1 MTDLSQVSDAD
12 LLSSLPRG
20 IRNNNP
26 LNLKTRGTKG
36 QDGPFAVYNTPDEGL
51 AAADRNLQAYS
62 TKHGLNTVSGIVNR
76 WAPPTADGN
85 HTAEY
90 TAHVAGRLGVDANAT
105 LDMVNPETRKALIG
119 AMGEFE
125 NGTPITPSA
134 APANPLADVSD
145 AELLASL
152 PKGRPPQRGEAG
164 GTQQNPIQLTT
175 ANRDQIPEGAYFR
188 TGTGEVRQQQKGSGY
203 KPDRPTSQ
211 ALGFKTELLRV
222 AERVAPYSPLALI
235 PGYRDKLAEGKP
247 RVDAA
252 LSKQAETKK
261 PGGLG
266 AFGADVLAGIGMG
279 GPLNPVV
286 SGVVS
291 GVATGDSTDLKGAAK
306 DAVVG
311 GVLGRV
317 GALGSDALQITG
329 RKLLSKAAG
338 VMKLPELQAAK
349 KAAYEAVDNSGF
361 AFPRAQV
368 QSLVADFE
376 KAVGSRALSK
386 SAKEDAASIISY
398 ARGLSKGDL
407 SLSSLDKLRTDIYD
421 SMVAKGG
428 DTANIGGAFRA
439 KIDGLISTA
448 AKENDLVQAARGLNA
463 RWKKADY
470 LSRASQSADLAA
482 EKTYGGDYGRK
493 LKDRVAPL
501 VDPLKTQK
509 KFRGA
514 TPDETAALNKVARGT
529 KLQNATSTVAG
540 MLDPRRLGG
549 KIASTA
555 LSTVGLG
562 GAPATMGASLLLPA
576 AQMGT
581 GLALT
586 GITSKIA
593 RGNMDDLLKLVISG
607 GSKQALKTAQ
617 TKSIPTQA
625 SQATEEAIA
634 RLLRPAAVATAVPA
648 LAASR
653 RQRENPPPAPK
664 KPKPRPTSKGR

>member
-36 QDGPFAVYNTPDEGL
+36 QDGPFAVYNTQDEGI

-62 TKHGLNTVSGIVNR
+62 TKHGLNTVAGIVNR
-76 WAPPTADGN
+76 WAPPNADGN
-85 HTAEY
+85 HTAAY
-90 TAHVAGRLGVDANAT
+90 TAHVASRMGVDPNGR
-105 LDMVNPETRKALIG
+105 LDMVNPQTRKALIG

-125 NGTPITPSA
+125 NGTPIA
-134 APANPLADVSD
+134 QQAPANPLEGVSD
-145 AELLASL
+145 ADLLASL
-152 PKGRPPQRGEAG
+152 PKGRPPQRGQTG

-175 ANRDQIPEGAYFR
+175 ANRDQVPEGAFFR
-188 TGTGEVRQQQKGSGY
+188 TGTGEIRQQKTGAGY
-203 KPDRPTSQ
+203 SPDRPTSQ

-252 LSKQAETKK
+252 LARDAQTQR
-261 PGGLG
+261 PGKIG

-279 GPLNPVV
+279 GPFNPVV

-291 GVATGDSTDLKGAAK
+291 GVATGDSTDLRGVGK
-306 DAVVG
+306 DAVFG
-311 GVLGRV
+311 GAMGRL
-317 GALGSDALQITG
+317 GALGSDPLQITG
-329 RKLLSKAAG
+329 RKLLSKAPG

-361 AFPRAQV
+361 AFPRAKV
-368 QSLVADFE
+368 QGLVADFE
-376 KAVGSRALSK
+376 KTVGARALSK
-386 SAKEDAASIISY
+386 SAKEDAASIIKY
-398 ARGLSKGDL
+398 ARGLAGGDL
-407 SLSSLDKLRTDIYD
+407 PLSQLDKLRTDIYD

-448 AKENDLVQAARGLNA
+448 AKENSLVRTARDLNA
-463 RWKKADY
+463 RFKKADY
-470 LSRASQSADLAA
+470 VTRASGSADLAA

-493 LKDRVAPL
+493 IKDRVAPL
-501 VDPLKTQK
+501 VDPLSKQK
-509 KFRGA
+509 NFRGA
-514 TPDETAALNKVARGT
+514 TPDETKALNKVARGT

-549 KIASTA
+549 KMVSTA
-555 LSTVGLG
+555 LTTLG
-562 GAPATMGASLLLPA
+562 GAGAPFSGGATMLIPA

-593 RGNMDDLLKLVISG
+593 RGNVDDLLKLISAG
-607 GSKQALKTAQ
+607 GSKQALKAAQ
-617 TKSIPTQA
+617 AKSIPTAA

-648 LAASR
+648 LAAAR
-653 RQRENPPPAPK
+653 RQRENPTPAPK